1 VRPGRCEE
9 HEREANRRRAARN
22 REAGRSTYRW
32 KQLRAEAFALA
43 GGVCMDCGARGVRLS
58 AHLHPALRGDHFNAT
73 LADVR
78 VLCLRCH
85 GARDGGRA
93 SR

>member
-1 VRPGRCEE
+1 
-9 HEREANRRRAARN
+9 
-22 REAGRSTYRW
+22 
-32 KQLRAEAFALA
+32 
-43 GGVCMDCGARGVRLS
+43 MDCGARGVRLS